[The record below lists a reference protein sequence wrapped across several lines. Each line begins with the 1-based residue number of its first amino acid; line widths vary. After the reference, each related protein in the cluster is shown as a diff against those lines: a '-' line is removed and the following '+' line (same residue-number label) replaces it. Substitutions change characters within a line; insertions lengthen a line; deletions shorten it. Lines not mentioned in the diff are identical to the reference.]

1 MTPGSPNPDSSRG
14 SEVAELRYADVTR
27 EFPSSAHGG
36 TMVAIE
42 DISFSV
48 NAGEFVA
55 LVGPSGCGKSTLLN
69 VTAGLMPPTR
79 GDILIDGVAVEDRRP
94 YFGYMFQS
102 DLLMP
107 WADIRKNVAL
117 GLEILGTPR
126 REARERAMEILKE
139 FELDQFA
146 DKYPIQL
153 SGGMRQRVAFMR
165 TLLCNRSVLLLDEPF
180 GALDALTRSVMQ
192 EWLLGVWERTKPTSI
207 LLTRGG
213 EEAIF
218 LADRVLMMTA
228 RTGRSGKEVSVDLGR
243 PRDHSVLTTPEFN
256 VIKEEILE
264 ELFREVA
271 RSRNGDE

>member
-1 MTPGSPNPDSSRG
+1 MNSDSARG
-14 SEVAELRYADVTR
+14 SQVAELHFVNITR
-27 EFPSSAHGG
+27 EFASTAHGG

-42 DISFSV
+42 DINFTV
-48 NAGEFVA
+48 RAGEFVA

-69 VTAGLMPPTR
+69 ITAGLIQSTR
-79 GDILIDGVAVEDRRP
+79 GEIFIDGVAVPDRRP

-126 REARERAMEILKE
+126 REARERAMEILQE

-192 EWLLGVWERTKPTSI
+192 EWLLGVWERTRPTII
-207 LLTRGG
+207 LITHDV

-228 RTGRSGKEVSVDLGR
+228 RPGRIRREVAVELDR
-243 PRDHSVLTTPEFN
+243 PRDHSVLTTPAFN
-256 VIKEEILE
+256 EIKAEILE
-264 ELFREVA
+264 ELFREVTG
-271 RSRNGDE
+271 SRGNTT

>member
-1 MTPGSPNPDSSRG
+1 MKSEASAGVEMT
-14 SEVAELRYADVTR
+14 ELRLANVAK
-27 EFPSSAHGG
+27 EFESSAHGG
-36 TMVAIE
+36 TMLAID

-69 VTAGLMPPTR
+69 ITAGLLHPTR
-79 GDILIDGVAVEDRRP
+79 GDILIDGLAVPDRRP
-94 YFGYMFQS
+94 YFGYMFQN

-107 WADIRKNVAL
+107 WADIRRNVAL

-126 REARERAMEILKE
+126 REAREQAMEILRE
-139 FELDQFA
+139 FDLDQFA

-165 TLLCNRSVLLLDEPF
+165 TLLCDRPVLLLDEPF

-192 EWLLGVWERTKPTSI
+192 EWLLGVWERTRQTI
-207 LLTRGG
+207 VLITHDV

-228 RTGRSGKEVSVDLGR
+228 RPGRIRREVVVDLGR
-243 PRDHSVLTTPEFN
+243 PRDHSVLTTHEFN

-264 ELFREVA
+264 ALFREVA
-271 RSRNGDE
+271 RAREDPE

>member
-1 MTPGSPNPDSSRG
+1 MNSNSARG
-14 SEVAELRYADVTR
+14 GQIAELQIAELQFVNISR
-27 EFPSSAHGG
+27 EFASSAHGG

-42 DISFSV
+42 DIKFSV
-48 NAGEFVA
+48 SAGEFVA

-69 VTAGLMPPTR
+69 ITAGLIQPTR
-79 GDILIDGVAVEDRRP
+79 GEILIDGVAVPDRRP

-126 REARERAMEILKE
+126 REARERAMEILQE

-192 EWLLGVWERTKPTSI
+192 EWLLGVWERTRPTII
-207 LLTRGG
+207 LITHDV

-228 RTGRSGKEVSVDLGR
+228 RPGRIRREVAVELDR
-243 PRDHSVLTTPEFN
+243 PRDHSVLTTPAFN
-256 VIKEEILE
+256 EIKAEILE
-264 ELFREVA
+264 ELFREVTG
-271 RSRNGDE
+271 SRDNTA

>member
-1 MTPGSPNPDSSRG
+1 MNSDSARG
-14 SEVAELRYADVTR
+14 GQIAELQIAELQFVNISR
-27 EFPSSAHGG
+27 EFASSAHGG

-42 DISFSV
+42 DINFSV
-48 NAGEFVA
+48 SAGEFVA

-69 VTAGLMPPTR
+69 ITAGLIQPTR
-79 GDILIDGVAVEDRRP
+79 GEIVIDGVAVPDRRP

-126 REARERAMEILKE
+126 REARERAMEILQE

-192 EWLLGVWERTKPTSI
+192 EWLLGVWERTRPTII
-207 LLTRGG
+207 LITHDV

-228 RTGRSGKEVSVDLGR
+228 RPGRIRREVAVELDR
-243 PRDHSVLTTPEFN
+243 PRDHSVLTTPAFN
-256 VIKEEILE
+256 EIKAEILE
-264 ELFREVA
+264 ELFREVTG
-271 RSRNGDE
+271 SRDNTA

>member
-1 MTPGSPNPDSSRG
+1 MTTGTSNSDSSPG
-14 SEVAELRYADVTR
+14 GEVAELRYVGVTR

-36 TMVAIE
+36 SMVAIE
-42 DISFSV
+42 DIGFSV
-48 NAGEFVA
+48 KAGEFVA

-69 VTAGLMPPTR
+69 VTAGLMPPTS
-79 GDILIDGVAVEDRRP
+79 GDILIDGVVVEDRRP

-126 REARERAMEILKE
+126 REARDRAMEILRE

-192 EWLLGVWERTKPTSI
+192 EWLLGVWERTRPTII
-207 LLTRGG
+207 LITHDV

-228 RTGRSGKEVSVDLGR
+228 RPGRIRKEVSVNLGR

-256 VIKEEILE
+256 IIKEEILE

-271 RSRNGDE
+271 RSRNNDE

>member
-1 MTPGSPNPDSSRG
+1 MKRDSSKSDSSRG
-14 SEVAELRYADVTR
+14 SQVAELRFVDVTK

-36 TMVAIE
+36 SMVAIE
-42 DISFSV
+42 DIGFSV

-69 VTAGLMPPTR
+69 VTAGLMPPTG

-126 REARERAMEILKE
+126 REARDRAMEILRE

-165 TLLCNRSVLLLDEPF
+165 TLLCNRPVLLLDEPF

-192 EWLLGVWERTKPTSI
+192 EWLLGVWERTKPTII
-207 LLTRGG
+207 LITHDV

-228 RTGRSGKEVSVDLGR
+228 RPGRIGKEVSVDLGR

>member
-1 MTPGSPNPDSSRG
+1 MKKDLTPSSQIT
-14 SEVAELRYADVTR
+14 ELRFINIAK
-27 EFPSSAHGG
+27 EFASSAHGG

-48 NAGEFVA
+48 NTGEFVA

-69 VTAGLMPPTR
+69 ITAGLIQPTS
-79 GDILIDGVAVEDRRP
+79 GEILIDGVAVEDRRP

-126 REARERAMEILKE
+126 HEARDRAMEILRE
-139 FELDQFA
+139 FDLDQFA

-165 TLLCNRSVLLLDEPF
+165 TLLCDRPVLLLDEPF

-192 EWLLGVWERTKPTSI
+192 EWLLGVWERTRPTII
-207 LLTRGG
+207 LITHDV

-218 LADRVLMMTA
+218 LADRVMMMTA
-228 RTGRSGKEVSVDLGR
+228 RPGHIRKEVNVELGR

-256 VIKEEILE
+256 IIKEEILE

-271 RSRNGDE
+271 RSRENAG

>member
-1 MTPGSPNPDSSRG
+1 MKPPASKAGPPQG
-14 SEVAELRYADVTR
+14 GQVAELRYVDVTR

-42 DISFSV
+42 GISFSV
-48 NAGEFVA
+48 KAGEFVA

-69 VTAGLMPPTR
+69 VTAGLMPPTS
-79 GDILIDGVAVEDRRP
+79 GEILIDGVVVEDRRP

-126 REARERAMEILKE
+126 REARDRAMEILQE

-192 EWLLGVWERTKPTSI
+192 EWLLGVWERTKPTI
-207 LLTRGG
+207 VLITHDV

-228 RTGRSGKEVSVDLGR
+228 RPGRIRREVSVDLDR
-243 PRDHSVLTTPEFN
+243 PRDHSVLTTPAFN
-256 VIKEEILE
+256 AIKEEILE
-264 ELFREVA
+264 ELFREVTV
-271 RSRNGDE
+271 SRGGDG

>member
-1 MTPGSPNPDSSRG
+1 MNPDPSNSASLRAT
-14 SEVAELRYADVTR
+14 EVAELRYVDVTR

-42 DISFSV
+42 DIGFSV
-48 NAGEFVA
+48 KAGEFVA

-69 VTAGLMPPTR
+69 VTAGLMPPTS
-79 GDILIDGVAVEDRRP
+79 GDILIDGVVVEDRRP

-126 REARERAMEILKE
+126 REARERAMEILRE

-192 EWLLGVWERTKPTSI
+192 EWLLGVWERTKPTII
-207 LLTRGG
+207 LITHDV

-228 RTGRSGKEVSVDLGR
+228 RPGRIRKEVSVDLGR

-271 RSRNGDE
+271 RSRDNDE

>member
-1 MTPGSPNPDSSRG
+1 MSPESSNSDAVRG
-14 SEVAELRYADVTR
+14 SQVAELRFVDVTK
-27 EFPSSAHGG
+27 EFPSTAHGG
-36 TMVAIE
+36 SMVAIE
-42 DISFSV
+42 DIGFSV

-69 VTAGLMPPTR
+69 VTAGLMPPTG

-126 REARERAMEILKE
+126 REARDRAMEILRE

-192 EWLLGVWERTKPTSI
+192 EWLLGVWERTKPTII
-207 LLTRGG
+207 LITHDV

-228 RTGRSGKEVSVDLGR
+228 RPGRIGKEVSVDLGR

>member
-1 MTPGSPNPDSSRG
+1 MNPDPSNSSSLRAT
-14 SEVAELRYADVTR
+14 EVAELRYVDVTR

-48 NAGEFVA
+48 KAGEFVA

-69 VTAGLMPPTR
+69 VTAGLMPPTS
-79 GDILIDGVAVEDRRP
+79 GDILIDGVVVEDRRP

-126 REARERAMEILKE
+126 REARERAMEILRE

-192 EWLLGVWERTKPTSI
+192 EWLLGVWERTKPTII
-207 LLTRGG
+207 LITHDV

-228 RTGRSGKEVSVDLGR
+228 RPGRIRKEVSVDLGR

-271 RSRNGDE
+271 RSRNSDE

>member
-1 MTPGSPNPDSSRG
+1 MKRDSSNSDSSRG
-14 SEVAELRYADVTR
+14 SQVAELRFVDITK

-36 TMVAIE
+36 SMVAIE
-42 DISFSV
+42 DIGFSV
-48 NAGEFVA
+48 NAGEIVA

-69 VTAGLMPPTR
+69 VTAGLMPPTG

-126 REARERAMEILKE
+126 REARDRAMEILRE

-165 TLLCNRSVLLLDEPF
+165 TLLCNRPVLLLDEPF

-192 EWLLGVWERTKPTSI
+192 EWLLGVWERTKPTII
-207 LLTRGG
+207 LITHDV

-228 RTGRSGKEVSVDLGR
+228 RPGRIGKEVSVDLGR

>member
-1 MTPGSPNPDSSRG
+1 MTSDSSRS
-14 SEVAELRYADVTR
+14 SEVAELRFVSVTR
-27 EFPSSAHGG
+27 EFASSAHGG

-48 NAGEFVA
+48 KAGEFVA
-55 LVGPSGCGKSTLLN
+55 LIGPSGCGKSTLLN
-69 VTAGLMPPTR
+69 VTAGLIQPTR
-79 GDILIDGVAVEDRRP
+79 GDILIDSVDVPDRRP

-126 REARERAMEILKE
+126 REARDRAMEILRE
-139 FELDQFA
+139 FDLDQFA

-165 TLLCNRSVLLLDEPF
+165 TLLCNRPVLLLDEPF

-192 EWLLGVWERTKPTSI
+192 EWLLGVWERTRPTII
-207 LLTRGG
+207 LITHDV

-218 LADRVLMMTA
+218 LADRVLMMSA
-228 RTGRSGKEVSVDLGR
+228 RPGRIRKEVYVDLGR
-243 PRDHSVLTTPEFN
+243 PRDHSVLTTSEFN
-256 VIKEEILE
+256 LIKEEILE

-271 RSRNGDE
+271 RSRDSAQ

>member
-1 MTPGSPNPDSSRG
+1 MKLDTSNSDPSRG
-14 SEVAELRYADVTR
+14 SQVAELRFVDVTK

-36 TMVAIE
+36 SMVAIE
-42 DISFSV
+42 DIGFSV

-69 VTAGLMPPTR
+69 VTAGLMPPTG

-126 REARERAMEILKE
+126 REARDRAMEILRE

-165 TLLCNRSVLLLDEPF
+165 TLLCNRPVLLLDEPF

-192 EWLLGVWERTKPTSI
+192 EWLLGVWERTKPTII
-207 LLTRGG
+207 LITHDV

-228 RTGRSGKEVSVDLGR
+228 RPGRIGKEVSVDLGR

>member
-1 MTPGSPNPDSSRG
+1 MNSDAAQGSQI
-14 SEVAELRYADVTR
+14 AELQFVNISK
-27 EFPSSAHGG
+27 EFASSAHGG
-36 TMVAIE
+36 SMVAIE
-42 DISFSV
+42 DINFSV
-48 NAGEFVA
+48 SAGEFVA

-69 VTAGLMPPTR
+69 ITAGLIQPTR
-79 GDILIDGVAVEDRRP
+79 GEILIDGVAVPDRRP

-126 REARERAMEILKE
+126 REARERAMEILQE

-192 EWLLGVWERTKPTSI
+192 EWLLGVWERTRPTII
-207 LLTRGG
+207 LITHDV

-228 RTGRSGKEVSVDLGR
+228 RPGRIRREAAVELDR
-243 PRDHSVLTTPEFN
+243 PRDHSALTTPAFN
-256 VIKEEILE
+256 EIKAEILE
-264 ELFREVA
+264 ELFREVTG
-271 RSRNGDE
+271 SRDNTA

>member
-1 MTPGSPNPDSSRG
+1 MTPDSSHPASPRAT
-14 SEVAELRYADVTR
+14 EVAELRFVNVTK

-42 DISFSV
+42 DIGFSV
-48 NAGEFVA
+48 KAGEFVA

-126 REARERAMEILKE
+126 REARDRAMEILRE

-192 EWLLGVWERTKPTSI
+192 EWLLGVWERTKPTII
-207 LLTRGG
+207 LITHDV

-228 RTGRSGKEVSVDLGR
+228 RPGRIRKEVGVDLGR

>member
-1 MTPGSPNPDSSRG
+1 MTPDTSNSDSSQG
-14 SEVAELRYADVTR
+14 GEVAELRYVDVTR

-36 TMVAIE
+36 SMVAIE
-42 DISFSV
+42 DIGFSV
-48 NAGEFVA
+48 KAGEFVA

-69 VTAGLMPPTR
+69 VTAGLMPPTS
-79 GDILIDGVAVEDRRP
+79 GDILIDGVVVEDRRP

-126 REARERAMEILKE
+126 REARDRAMEILRE

-192 EWLLGVWERTKPTSI
+192 EWLLGVWERTKPTII
-207 LLTRGG
+207 LITHDV

-228 RTGRSGKEVSVDLGR
+228 RPGRIRKEVSVELGR

-256 VIKEEILE
+256 IIKAEILE

-271 RSRNGDE
+271 RSRNNGE